1 MELSGDEKILLI
13 AGLGYLALAL
23 IWALTLN
30 GRARLMLRTIR
41 ELMEPELWEAIG
53 SPDSLQAAMKDPQRR
68 WHRFLKQG
76 EYRRACSDDV
86 IALIDDFRQR
96 TKRMLIVLTVAGL
109 LLLFRF
115 WPVLKP
121 SFL

>member
-30 GRARLMLRTIR
+30 GRAKLMLRTIR

-53 SPDSLQAAMKDPQRR
+53 SPDSLQAAMKDPHRR

-76 EYRRACSDDV
+76 EYRRVCSDDV

-115 WPVLKP
+115 WPLLKP

>member
-13 AGLGYLALAL
+13 AGLGYMALAL
-23 IWALTLN
+23 IWALALN
-30 GRARLMLRTIR
+30 ARAKLMLRTIR

-53 SPDSLQAAMKDPQRR
+53 SPDSLQAVRKDPHRR

-76 EYRRACSDDV
+76 EYRRACSDEV

-115 WPVLKP
+115 WPLLKP